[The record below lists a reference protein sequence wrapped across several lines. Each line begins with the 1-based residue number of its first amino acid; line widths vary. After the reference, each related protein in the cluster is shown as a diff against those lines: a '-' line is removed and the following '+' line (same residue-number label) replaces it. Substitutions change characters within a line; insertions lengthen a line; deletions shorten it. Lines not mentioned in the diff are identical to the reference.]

1 LNFENIRDLEF
12 YIEPLKKVKV
22 NITSAINNSGY
33 LSVNEKNDSIY
44 SILGFMTPITK
55 IVGYSSNYY
64 NSLLIYNNETWGL
77 YKDFIIETDK
87 PIFTINPRLV
97 TNYRI
102 NTLKSNL
109 NSTTGDGIFPISLTG
124 RTLFKVFINSI
135 ETTSYTAS
143 STTITIT
150 DSSLL
155 NGYYDSLT
163 VIHYATDQTIVNSFY
178 LETKGVEA
186 FYNLDSELCDYTYFN
201 DMVSIETIN
210 DFGDTITKTT
220 EDRVKSQSNIVN
232 EEIVTAVSN
241 QIQCSLNENFQNLG
255 ALEWFRFIVYNPMED
270 VCYIYSNCR
279 IKNGINKAYNGT
291 VNTKTYTIDFED
303 RLEIYGTSAVV
314 YGEGLYGVGTYG
326 GAKVISAIFKDVI

>member
-1 LNFENIRDLEF
+1 MNFENIRDLEF
-12 YIEPLKKVKV
+12 YIEPLKKIKV
-22 NITSAINNSGY
+22 NITSTVNNSGY
-33 LSVNEKNDSIY
+33 LSVNEKNDSMY

-64 NSLLIYNNETWGL
+64 NNLLIYNDEGWGL
-77 YKDFIIETDK
+77 YKDFIVETDK
-87 PIFTINPRLV
+87 PIFVINPRLV
-97 TNYRI
+97 THYRI

-109 NSTTGDGIFPISLTG
+109 NSTTGDGIFSISLTG

-150 DSSLL
+150 DSNLL

-163 VIHYATDQTIVNSFY
+163 VIHYATYQTIVNPFY

-186 FYNLDSELCDYTYFN
+186 FYNLDSELCDYTFFDN
-201 DMVSIETIN
+201 MTSIETIN
-210 DFGDTITKTT
+210 EFGDTITKTI
-220 EDRVKSQSNIVN
+220 EDRIKSQSNIVN
-232 EEIVTAVSN
+232 EEIVTAISN

-255 ALEWFRFIVYNPMED
+255 ALDWFRFIVYNPMED

-279 IKNGINKAYNGT
+279 IKTGINKSYNGT

-303 RLEIYGTSAVV
+303 RLEIYSGDSVA

-326 GAKVISAIFKDVI
+326 GAKIISAIYKDVI